1 MPSRRDEEPV
11 LSSSPFI
18 ADRGDGKSTNDKV
31 KKSANGSVSSGSGRG
46 SKLMLV
52 IAVISLVALAAW
64 IAELQKQLQ
73 ASSNLLISY
82 QENMQALEQRLS
94 ITDESMIQ
102 SDTQLED
109 NVKMLDIEVRK
120 LWDNVWKKTKTEL
133 AKHDKALADQNKR
146 IVTQNKEIAVQST
159 AIANL
164 KNNDTNTD
172 SRLGANQIEI
182 STLKEQLY
190 VASDN
195 AAATATVTATGIA
208 KLQAQMAGLG
218 QSLTAVKESTGSLT
232 TQQQVLLKR
241 IGETE
246 EWVESFNGYRRE
258 VNQKLLR
265 LEGSLTQ

>member
-18 ADRGDGKSTNDKV
+18 ADRGDGKPSNGKV
-31 KKSANGSVSSGSGRG
+31 KKNADGSVSSGSGLG
-46 SKLMLV
+46 TKLMLV

-73 ASSNLLISY
+73 ASSNLLIAY

-94 ITDESMIQ
+94 ITDESMMQ

-109 NVKMLDIEVRK
+109 KVKMLDIEVRK

-133 AKHDKALADQNKR
+133 AKHDKALADQNNR
-146 IVTQNKEIAVQST
+146 ITTQNKKIVVQGT
-159 AIANL
+159 AITNL
-164 KNNDTNTD
+164 KKNDTNTD
-172 SRLGANQIEI
+172 SRLGANQIAI
-182 STLKEQLY
+182 STLNEQLY

-195 AAATATVTATGIA
+195 AAATATTIS
-208 KLQAQMAGLG
+208 KLQAQMTGLG

-258 VNQKLLR
+258 VNQKILR
-265 LEGSLTQ
+265 LEGALTQ